1 VLRQLRELAR
11 SLCQTDERSYS
22 AICRLRGG
30 LSPPEDRIRQFAAPH
45 NNASLSRPRNAPDHL
60 DQGPGTETKALL
72 GRFEDGRDKL
82 EANNQGQNCVLY
94 AEALADLPGAHR
106 HRLVFQT
113 KIEKYLDSNCPLH
126 DIG

>member
-1 VLRQLRELAR
+1 VGPI
-11 SLCQTDERSYS
+11 QT
-22 AICRLRGG
+22 IKRGQIK
-30 LSPPEDRIRQFAAPH
+30 L
-45 NNASLSRPRNAPDHL
+45 
-60 DQGPGTETKALL
+60 TKP
-72 GRFEDGRDKL
+72 L